1 MCIERTGGGGAKIP
15 LALGVALLVGL
26 LCLGGQIAGRG
37 DAAPAKVLASNC
49 PIHNYLPPAPGGVHV
64 KIPLTVSLEWDT
76 RGSLACQQW
85 QTALDRAAATLQ
97 SATGGQATIG
107 PVTIADNAAGWS
119 TADVQ
124 VHVSNTGVPN
134 ATVGGIP
141 AASLATN
148 GATADPGP
156 LAVAATLSDGG
167 VFAHGS
173 IHLGRSWS
181 EFGPRRGRWSD
192 PDGFRTLVH
201 ELAHYAF
208 FLYDEYFGYVD
219 TPSGAVRVPA
229 ACAARLFDPADPG
242 AAALAPGGVPSA
254 ASSLMYW
261 EYTTSGFWGGP
272 ATPECAATRQW
283 QVYHAN
289 DWRVIHHHYPSLVQV
304 AGSPLPAIA
313 HCAACEQPA
322 TNRWLLDLLA
332 AGATSCKRGNTVCL
346 SADGYLVKAG
356 GRAVLH
362 EGIPYLRVPSDR
374 YLLPT
379 AGLDLLSQPSFYP
392 AGKLEILGG
401 GTGDLAR
408 ITLADAAG
416 RVLQAT
422 QRLSGPAGAV
432 TPAIALPAW
441 FTPAQSVVPLI
452 SVQPLV
458 GSSGGHPALS
468 GLRVIAS
475 NPLPAQAMAL
485 TGRRGSID
493 ARLFEAGQGRQVAG
507 SLALASAT
515 GIGGERYA
523 GTLPIDPKR
532 PILDGSL
539 YLAARTTGGSA
550 EDAARAAGGAW
561 AIASYSLSCNSPAYF
576 LEEYAP
582 GDEGGIDSADGVVNV
597 RLLSGSQGLKGLCI
611 GFTRQVAAPAAG
623 GVALSEA
630 YAIQGS
636 VPLPATAAITIHV
649 DRDALLAAGGSAPFV
664 LRAPLP
670 TLKGGGA
677 APCVAASGPRG
688 DLASGTLTATAGD
701 GIYQA
706 VLLPPLLAARLQNC
720 QPGTPRTQAAT
731 PTAIAT
737 ATTSATSS
745 DTATNTPTAT
755 ATATQTSTATI
766 TPTGTATPS
775 PTQTLPPTITTTVTS
790 TASPSP
796 APLQVTIVR
805 DGPDPVVYGKYCSGA
820 QTMLTVQ
827 AQVTSSSPIAGV
839 SLQYRYL
846 NAAGAASPASTIAM
860 YPVTSFTAVAPPGL
874 YSATIN
880 IQREAPQYL
889 GNSNGIVQFQASAVD
904 ANQRTGSSALGS
916 AQVQYASCPG

>member
-1 MCIERTGGGGAKIP
+1 MCIERPRDGGAKIP
-15 LALGVALLVGL
+15 LMLGIALVVGL
-26 LCLGGQIAGRG
+26 LSIGGQLTSRG
-37 DAAPAKVLASNC
+37 NAAPAQALAGGC
-49 PIHNYLPPAPGGVHV
+49 PIRNYQPPAPRGARVN
-64 KIPLTVSLEWDT
+64 IPLTVSLEWDS

-85 QTALDRAAATLQ
+85 QAALDRAADTLQ

-107 PVTIADNAAGWS
+107 PVTIADNAAGWA

-141 AASLATN
+141 AASLAAN

-156 LAVAATLSDGG
+156 MAVAATFSDGG

-229 ACAARLFDPADPG
+229 ACATRLFDPADPG

-289 DWRVIHHHYPSLVQV
+289 DWRVIHHHYPSLAQV
-304 AGSPLPAIA
+304 PATSLPAVA

-322 TNRWLLDLLA
+322 AARWLLDLLA
-332 AGATSCKRGNTVCL
+332 AGATSCKRGNTICL

-356 GRAVLH
+356 GKAVLH

-379 AGLDLLSQPSFYP
+379 AGLDLLSQPAFYP

-401 GTGDLAR
+401 NEGDLAR

-422 QRLSGPAGAV
+422 QRLTGPAGAV
-432 TPAIALPAW
+432 TPNIALPAW
-441 FTPAQSVVPLI
+441 FNPAQSVVPLI
-452 SVQPLV
+452 AVQPLV
-458 GSSGGHPALS
+458 GSSGGHPAIS

-475 NPLPAQAMAL
+475 NPLPAQSMAI
-485 TGRRGSID
+485 TGQRGSIN

-507 SLALASAT
+507 SLLLAGTT
-515 GIGGERYA
+515 GMGGERYA
-523 GTLPIDPKR
+523 GILALAPRR
-532 PILDGSL
+532 PILEGSL
-539 YLAARTTGGSA
+539 YLAAHTAGGSV
-550 EDAARAAGGAW
+550 EDAAKAAGGAW
-561 AIASYSLSCNSPAYF
+561 AIASYSLSCNSPSFF
-576 LEEYAP
+576 LEEFAP

-597 RLLSGSQGLKGLCI
+597 RLISGSQGLKGLCI
-611 GFTRQVAAPAAG
+611 SFTRQVAAPPAG
-623 GVALSEA
+623 AVALSEA

-670 TLKGGGA
+670 TLKTGGA

-706 VLLPPLLAARLQNC
+706 VLLPPALAARLQSC
-720 QPGTPRTQAAT
+720 QPGTPRVPTAIPTATSAATATAT
-731 PTAIAT
+731 PTDST
-737 ATTSATSS
+737 
-745 DTATNTPTAT
+745 TPTAT
-755 ATATQTSTATI
+755 TTATQTSTATI
-766 TPTGTATPS
+766 TGTATATPS
-775 PTQTLPPTITTTVTS
+775 PTQTILPAITPTATS
-790 TASPSP
+790 TPSP
-796 APLQVTIVR
+796 TAIPLQVAIVR
-805 DGPDPVVYGKYCSGA
+805 DGPDPVIYGKYCFGA
-820 QTMLTVQ
+820 QTMFTVQ
-827 AQVTSSSPIAGV
+827 AQVTSSAPIINV
-839 SLQYRYL
+839 SLQYRYV
-846 NAAGAASPASTIAM
+846 NAAGVPSAASTIALD
-860 YPVTSFTAVAPPGL
+860 PVTSFTAAAPPGL
-874 YSATIN
+874 YTATLN
-880 IQREAPQYL
+880 VGKEAPQFL
-889 GNSNGIVQFQASAVD
+889 GNSDGTVQFQASAVD
-904 ANQRTGSSALGS
+904 ANQQNGNSTHGG
-916 AQVQYASCPG
+916 AQVQHANCPG

>member
-1 MCIERTGGGGAKIP
+1 MCIERSRDGGARIP
-15 LALGVALLVGL
+15 LVLGIALAVGL
-26 LCLGGQIAGRG
+26 LSIGGQIAERG
-37 DAAPAKVLASNC
+37 SAAPAQVLANGC
-49 PIHNYLPPAPGGVHV
+49 PIRNYLPPAPHGARV
-64 KIPLTVSLEWDT
+64 KIPLVVSLEWDS

-107 PVTIADNAAGWS
+107 PVTIADNAAGW
-119 TADVQ
+119 TAADVQ

-141 AASLATN
+141 AASLAAN

-156 LAVAATLSDGG
+156 LAVAPTFSDGG
-167 VFAHGS
+167 VFARGS

-229 ACAARLFDPADPG
+229 ACATRLFDPADPG

-272 ATPECAATRQW
+272 ATLECAATRQW
-283 QVYHAN
+283 EVYHAN
-289 DWRVIHHHYPSLVQV
+289 DWQVIHHHYPSLAQV
-304 AGSPLPAIA
+304 PASALPATA
-313 HCAACEQPA
+313 HCATCEQPA
-322 TNRWLLDLLA
+322 TARWLLDLLA
-332 AGATSCKRGNTVCL
+332 AGATSCKRGNTICL
-346 SADGYLVKAG
+346 SADGYLVKAD

-379 AGLDLLSQPSFYP
+379 AGMDLLSQPSFYP

-401 GTGDLAR
+401 NTGDLAR

-422 QRLSGPAGAV
+422 QRLTGLAGAV

-441 FTPAQSVVPLI
+441 FNPAQSVVPLI

-458 GSSGGHPALS
+458 GTSGGHPALS

-485 TGRRGSID
+485 TARRGSIE

-507 SLALASAT
+507 SLVLTGAT
-515 GIGGERYA
+515 GSGGERYA
-523 GTLPIDPKR
+523 GTLPLDPRR
-532 PILDGSL
+532 PILEGSL
-539 YLAARTTGGSA
+539 YLAARTAQGDT
-550 EDAARAAGGAW
+550 EDAAKATGGAW
-561 AIASYSLSCNSPAYF
+561 ALASYSLSCNSPSFF
-576 LEEYAP
+576 LVEYAP
-582 GDEGGIDSADGVVNV
+582 GNEGGIDSADGVVNV
-597 RLLSGSQGLKGLCI
+597 RLLSGSQGLKGLCV
-611 GFTRQVAAPAAG
+611 GFTRQVAAPPAG
-623 GVALSEA
+623 AVALSEA

-649 DRDALLAAGGSAPFV
+649 DRDALLAAGGIAPFV
-664 LRAPLP
+664 LRTALP
-670 TLKGGGA
+670 TLKGGA
-677 APCVAASGPRG
+677 VAPCIAASGPRG

-706 VLLPPLLAARLQNC
+706 VLLPPALAARLQNC
-720 QPGTPRTQAAT
+720 QPGTPPPGPRTQAPTA
-731 PTAIAT
+731 TAIAT
-737 ATTSATSS
+737 STATATS
-745 DTATNTPTAT
+745 TPTAT
-755 ATATQTSTATI
+755 ATITQTSTMTI
-766 TPTGTATPS
+766 TPTDSVTTS
-775 PTQTLPPTITTTVTS
+775 PTQSPLPTMTPAATS
-790 TASPSP
+790 TASPPP

-805 DGPDPVVYGKYCSGA
+805 YGPDPVVYGKYCSGA

-827 AQVTSSSPIAGV
+827 AQVTGSSPITGV

-846 NAAGAASPASTIAM
+846 NAAGTASPASTVAM
-860 YPVTSFTAVAPPGL
+860 YPVISFTAVAPPGL
-874 YSATIN
+874 YTVTIN
-880 IQREAPQYL
+880 TQREAPQYL
-889 GNSNGIVQFQASAVD
+889 GNSNGMVQFQASAVD
-904 ANQRTGSSALGS
+904 ANQRTGSSAPGS
-916 AQVQYASCPG
+916 AQIQYANCPG